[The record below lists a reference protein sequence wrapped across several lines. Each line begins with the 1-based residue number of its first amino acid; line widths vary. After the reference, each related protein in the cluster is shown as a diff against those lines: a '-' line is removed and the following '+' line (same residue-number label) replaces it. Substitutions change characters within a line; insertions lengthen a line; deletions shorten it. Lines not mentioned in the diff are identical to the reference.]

1 MAPHDRKKIID
12 PQMPA
17 VILDLKGLIT
27 RSYHSGTDTHPVRDE
42 ETGERVNSAS
52 HGAANFLERVL
63 LPILQDHAPINII
76 AVADGGNDLRRAVF
90 PTYKQKRK
98 ERKED
103 EGKTQK
109 AQIDLCLEQVTR
121 LLVYLGCTAVKVE
134 HREADDVIAALARG
148 LGSRPKKIYTVDHD
162 LIQLVNEDTN
172 TWVIAFDEPKFTF
185 IDKFESKGAKTYN
198 EVEPGLVAL
207 YKSLVGN

>member
-1 MAPHDRKKIID
+1 
-12 PQMPA
+12 MPA
-17 VILDLKGLIT
+17 VILDLKGLVT
-27 RSYHSGTDTHPVRDE
+27 RSYHSGTDSHPVRDE
-42 ETGERVNSAS
+42 DTGERVNSAS
-52 HGAANFLERVL
+52 HGAANFLKRVL

-90 PTYKQKRK
+90 PTYKQKRR

-103 EGKTQK
+103 EGKAQK
-109 AQIDLCLEQVTR
+109 AQLDLCLEQVTR

-134 HREADDVIAALARG
+134 HREADDVIGALVHG

-185 IDKFESKGAKTYN
+185 IHKYDTAAGKEYI

-207 YKSLVGN
+207 FKSLIG